1 MRIQYVTRAIAQ
13 ITRRQS
19 ELVGMNADADLL
31 RSMRIDTVPSTD
43 QDHDVGRGRLPRKT
57 TAAGKPG
64 LQLPN
69 LQVLF
74 FAPKGKVEINTLCEV
89 RFLNRGLV

>member
-1 MRIQYVTRAIAQ
+1 MRIQYVTRATAQ
-13 ITRRQS
+13 ITRRQR
-19 ELVGMNADADLL
+19 ELGGMNADVDLL
-31 RSMRIDTVPSTD
+31 RSMRIDTVPSTN

-57 TAAGKPG
+57 TTAGKPG

-74 FAPKGKVEINTLCEV
+74 LSQRE
-89 RFLNRGLV
+89 R

>member
-1 MRIQYVTRAIAQ
+1 MRIQYVTRATAQ

-19 ELVGMNADADLL
+19 EVGGMNADADLL
-31 RSMRIDTVPSTD
+31 RSMHVDTVPSTN

-57 TAAGKPG
+57 TTAGKPG

-74 FAPKGKVEINTLCEV
+74 LPRKGKVEINTSCEV
-89 RFLNRGLV
+89 MFLNSGLV